1 MRSERNGVRT
11 PMGRHRRLLGDG
23 DPGPI
28 PRVAR
33 DRHGHADAGRS
44 ADLRGG
50 PRAGTNCGDAHRF
63 AGLLDVPDRTARPE
77 RGRVHPDRPQ
87 VERALP
93 REPALPRGVLR
104 RHRGRDA
111 RRVPAPEPVRPRHP
125 GDPSSAVRRRVASPG
140 GLPPGGVVR
149 VIDHRLRGVDALQG
163 HEDDLAVLGSPDES
177 LRHRAARILSDPV
190 HPDRVA
196 VRRPAPPD
204 QRRRGARQ
212 QCGRSRDDQRKRGD
226 PRGGGSRGGI
236 RRHVRLRNLL
246 GPEDGP
252 GALTMAVEVNL
263 AAQPQ
268 KGRVLAAWGLIGWR
282 WIWRSPAAAIV
293 PLLQPFFF
301 LYFLHLI
308 SDPSY
313 FPLQVAGAMIFSTQ
327 NIGSWCLS
335 DSAVFRIELRLQDI
349 FVASPHDK
357 VRYLFGVAF
366 SNMIPA
372 LPALVALGIILAI
385 VTPVSLTAWLVIV
398 ACILTIWVLY
408 SAIGIAVSSRLRSQR
423 EVWPVGNLIF
433 TLLGI
438 LSPLYYPLSR
448 LPPVWRELA
457 QVLPATYAALLV
469 QGVLGLEPAAAAS
482 LAVDAGLLIL
492 STAVGLV
499 LAWRLYQWR
508 ER

>member
-50 PRAGTNCGDAHRF
+50 PRAGPDCGDAHRF

-268 KGRVLAAWGLIGWR
+268 KGRVLAAWGLI
-282 WIWRSPAAAIV
+282 
-293 PLLQPFFF
+293 
-301 LYFLHLI
+301 
-308 SDPSY
+308 
-313 FPLQVAGAMIFSTQ
+313 
-327 NIGSWCLS
+327 
-335 DSAVFRIELRLQDI
+335 
-349 FVASPHDK
+349 
-357 VRYLFGVAF
+357 
-366 SNMIPA
+366 
-372 LPALVALGIILAI
+372 
-385 VTPVSLTAWLVIV
+385 AWLVIV

-457 QVLPATYAALLV
+457 QLLPATYAALLV
-469 QGVLGLEPAAAAS
+469 QGVLGLEPATNVS
-482 LAVDAGLLIL
+482 LALDAGLLIL

-499 LAWRLYQWR
+499 LAWWLYQWR
-508 ER
+508 ES

>member
-1 MRSERNGVRT
+1 
-11 PMGRHRRLLGDG
+11 MGRHRCLPRDG
-23 DPGPI
+23 DPGPV

-33 DRHGHADAGRS
+33 NRHRDADPGRLV
-44 ADLRGG
+44 DFRGD
-50 PRAGTNCGDAHRF
+50 PRARFNRGDAHRL
-63 AGLLDVPDRTARPE
+63 ARILDVSHRTTSPE

-93 REPALPRGVLR
+93 CEPALPRGVLR
-104 RHRGRDA
+104 RDRGRHA

-125 GDPSSAVRRRVASPG
+125 GDPSPAVRRRLACPGRVSPG
-140 GLPPGGVVR
+140 
-149 VIDHRLRGVDALQG
+149 
-163 HEDDLAVLGSPDES
+163 
-177 LRHRAARILSDPV
+177 
-190 HPDRVA
+190 
-196 VRRPAPPD
+196 
-204 QRRRGARQ
+204 
-212 QCGRSRDDQRKRGD
+212 
-226 PRGGGSRGGI
+226 GGI

-246 GPEDGP
+246 GSADGS

-263 AAQPQ
+263 GAQPQ
-268 KGRVLAAWGLIGWR
+268 KGHVLAAWGLIGWR

-357 VRYLFGVAF
+357 LRYLIGVAF
-366 SNMIPA
+366 SNIIPA
-372 LPALVALGIILAI
+372 LPALVALGIILAT
-385 VTPVSLTAWLVIV
+385 VTSVSLTAWLMIV
-398 ACILTIWVLY
+398 ACILIIWVLY

-457 QVLPATYAALLV
+457 QLLPATYAALLV
-469 QGVLGLEPAAAAS
+469 QGVLGLEPATPVR
-482 LAVDAGLLIL
+482 LALHARLLIL
-492 STAVGLV
+492 SAALRPAP
-499 LAWRLYQWR
+499 AWWLYQRR
-508 ER
+508 EP